1 MLNGCYF
8 DKLTSPAERTAYI
21 AIVSALRREERHLA
35 IRSVG
40 REAAMRA
47 WRSAVFDNPDI
58 LSYPGLVFNGTSRG
72 ADVECSFEYTPIS
85 ESARQLYE
93 ERLQRLK
100 DRIRARLG
108 PSPSDYDV
116 CKAIYDVL
124 ACTVTYDWD
133 LLREFNE
140 MRSGN
145 DAGLAAFLLENT
157 PAFTPFGAVMQSR
170 AVCQG
175 ISKLYKILCES
186 FGVECAVAEAC
197 SEAVPEGGNPDHM
210 LNIVEVDGSR
220 AFVDVTDGLPV
231 PSLPI
236 VKYGFFLVSS
246 RAIGREF
253 RICDG
258 FECTDDSLSYF
269 ARNGLVFRTEES
281 LRRYLAAFAAR
292 PGCRRLRVQYTGEL
306 SDGDLEALAAE
317 VMGYHCRDGYVFR
330 QLEPRNGF
338 CYGIIMDE
346 KEKTLN
352 SKEGK

>member
-8 DKLTSPAERTAYI
+8 DKLTSPAERTAYN
-21 AIVSALRREERHLA
+21 AIVSALRRKERSLS
-35 IRSVG
+35 IPSVG

-47 WRSAVFDNPDI
+47 WRAAVFDNPDI
-58 LSYPGLVFNGTSRG
+58 LSYPGLVFGGQCRG
-72 ADVECSFEYTPIS
+72 ADVECSFEYTPID
-85 ESARQLYE
+85 ERGRQLYE
-93 ERLQRLK
+93 ERLQGLK
-100 DRIRARLG
+100 DRIDARLS

-124 ACTVTYDWD
+124 ACTITYRWN
-133 LLREFNE
+133 LLKRFNE
-140 MRSGN
+140 MRSAN

-157 PAFTPFGAVMQSR
+157 PAFTPYGAVMQSK

-186 FGVECAVAEAC
+186 FGVECAVVEAC

-220 AFVDVTDGLPV
+220 AFVDVTDGLFVPPLPV
-231 PSLPI
+231 VRYSS
-236 VKYGFFLVSS
+236 FLVSS

-269 ARNGLVFRTEES
+269 VRNGLVFRTEES
-281 LRRYLAAFAAR
+281 LRRYLAAFATR
-292 PGCRRLRVQYTGEL
+292 PGCRRLRVQYTGSL
-306 SDGDLEALAAE
+306 SDGDLEALVAG
-317 VMGYHCRDGYVFR
+317 VMGYHCRAGYEFR
-330 QLEPRNGF
+330 QLKPRNGF
-338 CYGIIMDE
+338 CYGMIAD
-346 KEKTLN
+346 EKTLKT
-352 SKEGK
+352 KEGQ